1 MRPLVFLIVLIA
13 TAYAAPTVAAQQ
25 ADSRE
30 VLIAPAA
37 QNDTAQNNAAQND
50 PAQND
55 AADRERQAT
64 RQRLAE
70 LKAQIAEDKQRLSET
85 NEAEQA
91 TLETLEQLDRQIALH
106 RELVRNY
113 RRRIRQISSEIVAEE
128 TTIANLADEQET
140 LKRQY
145 RSRAVH
151 AYKYGR
157 MHDLALLA
165 SSKSI
170 NQMLV
175 RARYLHRFTQ
185 QRNDRLEKI
194 GDKQQEAE
202 ARNEQ
207 LKQSQT
213 ENERLLGEERNE
225 QQHLERL
232 RENRREI
239 IAQLRSERSTIE
251 QALEQKQAAAREL
264 EEHIRELIAAAD
276 RNRLRAEE
284 DRVTAEE
291 YASLSGSFLENQ
303 GQLPW
308 PVQGVMREPF
318 GDNVHPVYGTTTRNP
333 GIIIETPSAADVRA
347 IFDGRIIDISVLPE
361 YGRYVVVE
369 HGIYKS
375 VYSNFS
381 NTFIAEG
388 DPVRTGQ
395 IIGQAGTPDEPK
407 GTALFFALFTEGVP
421 VDPLPWLTV
430 R

>member
-1 MRPLVFLIVLIA
+1 MRCIVFLVLLA
-13 TAYAAPTVAAQQ
+13 AAAYAARPAAAQQ

-30 VLIAPAA
+30 ILIASEPE
-37 QNDTAQNNAAQND
+37 
-50 PAQND
+50 ND

-70 LKAQIAEDKQRLSET
+70 LKAQIAEDRQRLSET
-85 NEAEQA
+85 TEAEQA

-113 RRRIRQISSEIVAEE
+113 GRRIGQISGEIAAEE
-128 TTIANLADEQET
+128 STLVNLAREQEILNT
-140 LKRQY
+140 QY

-151 AYKYGR
+151 AYKHGR

-185 QRNDRLEKI
+185 QRRDRLEKI

-202 ARNEQ
+202 ERNEQ
-207 LKQSQT
+207 LKQSQA
-213 ENERLLGEERNE
+213 ENERLLSEERNE
-225 QQHLERL
+225 QQNLERL
-232 RENRREI
+232 RENRRRV
-239 IAQLRSERSTIE
+239 IAELQSERSTIA

-291 YASLSGSFLENQ
+291 YASLSGSFRENE

-308 PVQGVMREPF
+308 PAQGVMREPF
-318 GDNVHPVYGTTTRNP
+318 GDNVNPVYGTTTHNP
-333 GIIIETPSAADVRA
+333 GILIETPSAADVRA

-361 YGRYVVVE
+361 YGRYVVIE
-369 HGIYKS
+369 HGAYKS

-388 DPVRTGQ
+388 DPVETGQ
-395 IIGQAGTPDEPK
+395 IIGRSGTPDEPK
-407 GTALFFALFTEGVP
+407 GTALFFALFREGVP
-421 VDPLPWLTV
+421 IDPAPWLIA

>member
-1 MRPLVFLIVLIA
+1 MRRLVFLLLVAAAACAALPASGQQTGSRDVLIA
-13 TAYAAPTVAAQQ
+13 SKP
-25 ADSRE
+25 E
-30 VLIAPAA
+30 EG
-37 QNDTAQNNAAQND
+37 
-50 PAQND
+50 

-85 NEAEQA
+85 TEEEQA
-91 TLETLEQLDRQIALH
+91 TLETLEQLDRQVALH
-106 RELVRNY
+106 QELVRNY
-113 RRRIRQISSEIVAEE
+113 GRRIGQITSEIAAEE
-128 TTIANLADEQET
+128 TTIVHLSHEQEL
-140 LKRQY
+140 LKNQY
-145 RSRAVH
+145 RRRAVH
-151 AYKYGR
+151 AYKHGR

-185 QRNDRLEKI
+185 QRRERLEQI
-194 GDKQQEAE
+194 GDKQKEAE
-202 ARNEQ
+202 ERNEQ
-207 LKQSQT
+207 LKQTQA
-213 ENERLLGEERNE
+213 ENERLLGEEQSE
-225 QQHLERL
+225 QQNLERL
-232 RENRREI
+232 RANRRRV
-239 IAQLRSERSTIE
+239 IAELQSERSTIA

-276 RNRLRAEE
+276 RNRLRAEA

-291 YASLSGSFLENQ
+291 YASLSGSFLENE

-308 PVQGVMREPF
+308 PAQGVLREPF
-318 GDNVHPVYGTTTRNP
+318 GDNVNPVYGTTTRNP

-361 YGRYVVVE
+361 YGRYVVIE
-369 HGIYKS
+369 HGAYKS

-388 DPVRTGQ
+388 DPVETGQ
-395 IIGQAGTPDEPK
+395 IIGRAGTPDEPK
-407 GTALFFALFTEGVP
+407 GTALFFALFREGVP
-421 VDPLPWLTV
+421 IDPAPWLAA

>member
-1 MRPLVFLIVLIA
+1 MRPIVFFILLAA
-13 TAYAAPTVAAQQ
+13 TAYAARPVAGQQ
-25 ADSRE
+25 TDSRE
-30 VLIAPAA
+30 VLIAPET
-37 QNDTAQNNAAQND
+37 D
-50 PAQND
+50 ND

-85 NEAEQA
+85 TEAEQA

-113 RRRIRQISSEIVAEE
+113 GRRINQISREISAEE
-128 TTIANLADEQET
+128 TTIVNLVNEQEI

-151 AYKYGR
+151 AYKHGR

-185 QRNDRLEKI
+185 QRRDRLEKI
-194 GDKQQEAE
+194 GDKQKESE
-202 ARNEQ
+202 ERNEQ

-213 ENERLLGEERNE
+213 ENERLLSEERNE
-225 QQHLERL
+225 QQNLERL
-232 RENRREI
+232 RENRRHI
-239 IAQLRSERSTIE
+239 IAELQSERSTIE
-251 QALEQKQAAAREL
+251 QALEQKQTAARAL

-276 RNRLRAEE
+276 RNRLRARENLA
-284 DRVTAEE
+284 TAGE

-308 PVQGVMREPF
+308 PAQGVMREPF
-318 GDNVHPVYGTTTRNP
+318 GDNVNPVYGTTTRNP

-361 YGRYVVVE
+361 YGRYVVIE

-388 DPVRTGQ
+388 DPVRAGQ

-421 VDPLPWLTV
+421 VDPLPWLMV